1 MKDIETFRK
10 NKIQTK
16 KAKKIFRKKY
26 GENSCIFSDL
36 FLGIIESMVSQYRNF
51 DLFQYILTK
60 ENDKNEKFKNM
71 LRISSAN
78 IDLVF
83 KAYDIGKIPKL
94 CEMVQDPGLICER
107 TTAAVKALK
116 EAKKL
121 EFQNNIQEN

>member
-1 MKDIETFRK
+1 
-10 NKIQTK
+10 
-16 KAKKIFRKKY
+16 
-26 GENSCIFSDL
+26 
-36 FLGIIESMVSQYRNF
+36 
-51 DLFQYILTK
+51 
-60 ENDKNEKFKNM
+60 M

-121 EFQNNIQEN
+121 EFKNNIQEENQMTQFEGGSLKSL